1 MSLARLT
8 DFCFFSPFMY
18 FFIFFSSLF
27 HLCISTS
34 ICRYIGFKGKKVHY
48 LNVICK
54 LNMWLENAVY
64 YVEFS
69 MIQIHFFVSVH
80 AWFSFHLNVRGKRCC
95 FYLFYFICSFFY
107 LVYSFLLLNYQ
118 SHLYIS
124 RYLRNSV
131 NSD

>member
-1 MSLARLT
+1 L
-8 DFCFFSPFMY
+8 
-18 FFIFFSSLF
+18 IFFLLSCIFSSFFLHYF
-27 HLCISTS
+27 IYVSLHLYVDTLVL
-34 ICRYIGFKGKKVHY
+34 KEKKVHY

-95 FYLFYFICSFFY
+95 FYLFYFILSFFIWFTLFCY
-107 LVYSFLLLNYQ
+107 LIINHTCIYPDIYETVLIRINK
-118 SHLYIS
+118 IS
-124 RYLRNSV
+124 I
-131 NSD
+131 